1 MIQLISSKRLF
12 FYGILT
18 CITVQTGWH
27 IYKDHAQLDIVDAA
41 QNQMLWQQQMKSMMG
56 VVPQSYV
63 GK

>member
-1 MIQLISSKRLF
+1 MGQFISSKRLF
-12 FYGILT
+12 FYGFIT
-18 CITVQTGWH
+18 CVAIQTGWH
-27 IYKDHAQLDIVDAA
+27 IWKDHAQLDLVDAA